1 MIMLMKNLLK
11 LASMVPQTRRRL
23 FFIVVLSILF
33 GAVNAVWPYFIKW
46 IVDNAPSL
54 LANKTSSEV
63 VIFVIE
69 ITVGLI
75 IFGAVLSLIDWVNWL
90 YANKTYNYVEAEIY
104 KESYKKLQ
112 GLSLPYFESQPA
124 GALQSKIIQGISS
137 FTSWIMMTSQ
147 NLLEPLAVMAFATI
161 LIFINSPIIGFI
173 TILSEAIYVYDF
185 VTTNKKSKP
194 LYKIANK
201 TSEKVNGRISESFSN
216 FATIKTMS
224 IENTVRQ
231 KLFGFINKGR
241 VANDNINNVWAKS
254 ITRRLLL
261 NRTVVFLSIGIM
273 LYSLSIGKM
282 TTGTILLVIL
292 YLQQI
297 QSNLMFFSRYL
308 TATAQNESRA
318 TRLVKFLET
327 KPEFDDSPESVGL
340 EQLSS
345 IEFKKV
351 TFDYK
356 EGKKGAVKNIS
367 FKIDAGKT
375 VALVGPSGVGK
386 STLTKLLLRFYEPSS
401 GKIIINNKDV
411 SHYTA
416 ESIRQHIGM
425 VMQDVALF
433 NATIMDNLQIANSK
447 ATERQIIAAAKQA
460 HADEFIRQ
468 LPKGYKTMVGERGV
482 KLSGGQKQRVAIARA
497 ILKNPQLIVLDE
509 ATSALDSQSEKLVQ
523 DGLEKLMNGRSA
535 LIIAHRLSTVMH
547 ADEILVLQKGTI
559 VERGSHAKLIRYN
572 GLYKKL
578 FDMQSASGK
587 VRL

>member
-1 MIMLMKNLLK
+1 MKNLLK
-11 LASMVPQTRRRL
+11 LASMVSHTRRRL
-23 FFIVVLSILF
+23 IIIVILSVLF

-46 IVDNAPSL
+46 IVDNAPTL

-63 VIFVIE
+63 IVFVVE

-75 IFGAVLSLIDWVNWL
+75 VFGALLSLIDWANWL

-112 GLSLPYFESQPA
+112 GLSLPFFEGQPA

-147 NLLEPLAVMAFATI
+147 NLLEPLAIMTFATI
-161 LIFINSPIIGFI
+161 LIFINSPIIGVI
-173 TILSEAIYVYDF
+173 TILSEIIYVYDF

-194 LYKIANK
+194 LYRSANK
-201 TSEKVNGRISESFSN
+201 INEKVNGRISESFSN

-224 IENTVRQ
+224 IERTMRQ
-231 KLFGFINKGR
+231 KLFTLINKGR
-241 VANDNINNVWAKS
+241 VANDNINDVWAKS
-254 ITRRLLL
+254 ITRRVLL

-273 LYSLSIGKM
+273 LYSLSVGKM

-327 KPEFDDSPESVGL
+327 KPEFDDTPKSVEL
-340 EQLSS
+340 EQLHT
-345 IEFKKV
+345 IEFDKV

-356 EGKKGAVKNIS
+356 GGKKGAVKNIS
-367 FKIDAGKT
+367 FAIDAGKT

-386 STLTKLLLRFYEPSS
+386 STLTKLLLRFYEPTK
-401 GKIIINNKDV
+401 GDITINNQDA
-411 SHYTA
+411 SAYTA

-433 NATIMDNLQIANSK
+433 NATILENLQIANAE
-447 ATERQIIAAAKQA
+447 ATERQIIAAARQA
-460 HADEFIRQ
+460 HADEFIRE
-468 LPKGYKTMVGERGV
+468 LPKGYKTLVGERGV
-482 KLSGGQKQRVAIARA
+482 KLSGGQKQRIAIARA

-509 ATSALDSQSEKLVQ
+509 ATSALDSESERLVQ
-523 DGLEKLMNGRSA
+523 DGLQQLMQGRSA

-559 VERGSHAKLIRYN
+559 VERGNHAKLIRYN

-578 FDMQSASGK
+578 FEMQSASGK
-587 VRL
+587 IKL